1 MLLRLCSK
9 SFKPGF
15 SSKWTENFQKYKL
28 GLEKAG
34 EPEIKL
40 PTFVESQRKQRNSR
54 KNIYCFIYYA
64 KAFDCVD
71 HNKLLKILQ
80 EIKVPD
86 YLTCLL
92 RNLYAM
98 SKAIAGTDTGQQ
110 TGSKLGK
117 EHHKVFSPCLFNF
130 YAEYLMWNVGLDES
144 QTGIKI
150 ARRNID
156 NLSRADDT
164 ILMAEGKEELKSLLL
179 KMKEESEKA
188 GWKFDIQNTRSCH
201 PVPSLHGK

>member
-1 MLLRLCSK
+1 M
-9 SFKPGF
+9 
-15 SSKWTENFQKYKL
+15 WNVNFQMLKL

-40 PTFVESQRKQRNSR
+40 PTFVGSQRKQRNSR

-71 HNKLLKILQ
+71 HNKLWKILQ

-98 SKAIAGTDTGQQ
+98 SKAIVGTDTGQQ

-164 ILMAEGKEELKSLLL
+164 ILMAEGKEETEKVGLKLN
-179 KMKEESEKA
+179 
-188 GWKFDIQNTRSCH
+188 IQKTKIMA
-201 PVPSLHGK
+201 PSLHGK